1 MGTIK
6 SEFIIRETETKET
19 AEKTDA
25 HPQSPWIRTKKK
37 LPKAINIEDVDD
49 CGNIQWCTC
58 HTKKCHVS
66 YFVGFY
72 AVSIDEI
79 HKVWCDITGQEV
91 CSPYDVDYYM
101 PLPAIPEKG
110 GAK

>member
-1 MGTIK
+1 MKTIK
-6 SEFIIRETETKET
+6 SEFIIRETETKEA
-19 AEKTDA
+19 AERTGA

-72 AVSIDEI
+72 AISIDET

-101 PLPAIPEKG
+101 PLPAIPEEG
-110 GAK
+110 GKE

>member
-1 MGTIK
+1 MKTIK

-19 AEKTDA
+19 AEKTGA

-37 LPKAINIEDVDD
+37 LPKAINIEEVDD
-49 CGNIQWCTC
+49 CGNIQWCAC
-58 HTKKCHVS
+58 HTEKCHVS
-66 YFVGFY
+66 YFVGYY
-72 AVSIDEI
+72 ADSIDGE

-110 GAK
+110 GKE